1 MCGIVGFAGF
11 RDHSL
16 LMTMNERIFH
26 RGPDGEGSF
35 ESDFA
40 SIAMRRLA
48 IIDLENGGQPQFSGD
63 RKVTVVFNG
72 EIYNFRE
79 LRSELQGEGYG
90 FLTQSDTEVIVS
102 GYLCWGLAFVDR
114 LEGMFAIAII
124 DARSTEKPALHLI
137 RDRFGVKPLYYRRD
151 GDRLLFA
158 SEIKSLLCSMKE
170 SPKLHFPSLFNY
182 LNLRYVPGPDCLIQG
197 IQKLPAAS
205 IATFEGA
212 SFEIR
217 EYWKPV
223 LPKTKTSLGKNEALA
238 QLDARLDV
246 AVRRRMVA
254 DVPVGAYLSGGL
266 DSSIIV
272 AKMAAMSKERV
283 STFSI
288 GFGHPTDELSAA
300 RQTARHLGTDHQ
312 EIIFVSDDF
321 DQLEKIVWSLDEPLG
336 DAIIL
341 PMFLLAREA
350 RKKVKVVLA
359 GEGADEVFG
368 GYLFHKAIHLVL
380 RARKILPGFLWTT
393 IIGCLRLIPHQF
405 LDRVFPYPGTLG
417 ESGKARLIQLLRLAQ
432 EGKAGE
438 LYRLFI
444 SLFSPSEMVQ
454 IVSRPIANHLSKWAP
469 RGGVGGEDALGS
481 LDSVLTQQYRD
492 WLPDDI
498 LNNLD
503 KMTMANSLEARE
515 PFLDTELFAFV
526 GSLPDTSKVSG
537 WRDKRILRRLAR
549 DLGLGGVAKR
559 AKKPFYMPVD
569 FFFASPAFNRLRD
582 KALRQPGMQK
592 LFDASF
598 LERQFR
604 NSNTALEAK
613 KTFALIMLGLWLDS
627 FGVEVV
633 L

>member
-16 LMTMNERIFH
+16 LMAMNERIFH

-35 ESDFA
+35 ETEFA

-48 IIDLENGGQPQFSGD
+48 IIDLELGGQPQFALD
-63 RKVTVVFNG
+63 RKVAIVFNG

-79 LRSELQGEGYG
+79 IRTELESKGHA
-90 FLTQSDTEVIVS
+90 FLTQSDTEVVVN
-102 GYLCWGLAFVDR
+102 GYLCWGLSFVDR

-124 DARSTEKPALHLI
+124 DERSPEKPVLHLI

-151 GDRLLFA
+151 GERLLFA

-170 SPKLHFPSLFNY
+170 SPKLHLPSLFDY

-197 IQKLPAAS
+197 IQKLPAGS
-205 IATFEGA
+205 IATFVPA
-212 SFEIR
+212 TLAIR
-217 EYWKPV
+217 RYWKPL
-223 LPKTKTSLGKNEALA
+223 LPKNKVSIRENEALA
-238 QLDARLDV
+238 QLDVRLDT
-246 AVRRRMVA
+246 AVRRRMVS

-272 AKMAAMSKERV
+272 AKMVAMSRERI

-288 GFGHPTDELSAA
+288 GFGHPSDELSAA
-300 RQTARHLGTDHQ
+300 RQTALDLGTDHQ
-312 EIIFVSDDF
+312 EIIFVADDF
-321 DQLEKIVWSLDEPLG
+321 DELEKIVWSLDEPLG

-341 PMFLLAREA
+341 PMYLLAREA

-359 GEGADEVFG
+359 GEGADEIFG

-380 RARKILPGFLWTT
+380 GARKVLPGFIWMT
-393 IIGCLRLIPHQF
+393 IIGCLHVIPHQV

-417 ESGKARLIQLLRLAQ
+417 ESGKSRLIQLLSLAR
-432 EGKAGE
+432 EGRAGE

-444 SLFSPSEMVQ
+444 SLFSPGELEQV
-454 IVSRPIANHLSKWAP
+454 VSRPLVEHLSKWVPKAS
-469 RGGVGGEDALGS
+469 VGCKEALGS

-515 PFLDTELFAFV
+515 PFLDTDLFAFV
-526 GSLPDTSKVSG
+526 ASLPDTFKVRG
-537 WRDKRILRRLAR
+537 WQDKRLLRRLAVS
-549 DLGLGGVAKR
+549 LGLDGVANR

-598 LERQFR
+598 LNTHFG

-613 KTFALIMLGLWLDS
+613 KTFALIMLGLWLDAY
-627 FGVEVV
+627 GVEVV

>member
-16 LMTMNERIFH
+16 LMAMNERIYH

-48 IIDLENGGQPQFSGD
+48 IIDLKNGGQPQFSRD
-63 RKVTVVFNG
+63 RKVAVVFNG

-79 LRSELQGEGYG
+79 LRSELQGKGYE
-90 FLTQSDTEVIVS
+90 FLTQSDTEVIVN
-102 GYLCWGLAFVDR
+102 GYLCWNLGFVDH

-124 DARSTEKPALHLI
+124 DARSLEQPALHLI
-137 RDRFGVKPLYYRRD
+137 RDRFGVKPLYFRRD
-151 GDRLLFA
+151 GAHLLFA
-158 SEIKSLLCSMKE
+158 SEIKSLLCSMAE
-170 SPKLHFPSLFNY
+170 SPKLHLPSLFNY

-205 IATFEGA
+205 IATFRA
-212 SFEIR
+212 STLEICR
-217 EYWKPV
+217 YWKPV
-223 LPKTKTSLGKNEALA
+223 LPKSKSSLREQEALA
-238 QLDARLDV
+238 QLDAGLDV

-272 AKMAAMSKERV
+272 AKMAAISKEQIC
-283 STFSI
+283 TFSI

-312 EIIFVSDDF
+312 EIIFVYDDF

-368 GYLFHKAIHLVL
+368 GYLFHKAIHLVM
-380 RARKILPGFLWTT
+380 RARKLLPGVLWDAA
-393 IIGCLRLIPHQF
+393 IASLRLLPHQI

-417 ESGKARLIQLLRLAQ
+417 ESGKARLIQLLKLAR

-444 SLFSPSEMVQ
+444 SLFSPGEMGQ
-454 IVSRPIANHLSKWAP
+454 IVSPSLAKHLAVWEP
-469 RGGVGGEDALGS
+469 RGGVGGEDTLGAL
-481 LDSVLTQQYRD
+481 DRVLAQQYQD
-492 WLPDDI
+492 WLTDDI

-515 PFLDTELFAFV
+515 PFLDTDLFAFV
-526 GSLPDTSKVSG
+526 ASLPDASKVSG
-537 WRDKRILRRLAR
+537 WQDKQILRLLAAR
-549 DLGLGGVAKR
+549 LGLGRVAKR

-569 FFFASPAFNRLRD
+569 FFFASAAFNRLRD

-598 LERQFR
+598 LEGQFR
-604 NSNTALEAK
+604 NSHTALEAK
-613 KTFALIMLGLWLDS
+613 KTFALIMLGLWLEAFD
-627 FGVEVV
+627 VEVT